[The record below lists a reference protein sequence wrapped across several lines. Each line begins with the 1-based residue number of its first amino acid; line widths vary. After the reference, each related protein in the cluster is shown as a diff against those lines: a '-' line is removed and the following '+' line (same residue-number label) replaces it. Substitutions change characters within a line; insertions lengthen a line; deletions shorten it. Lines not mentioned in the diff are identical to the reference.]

1 MDFFDFVPVVSQK
14 GGADVTRIPAL
25 IKQRDDLEA
34 QLSRAKTKRTKTSL
48 SKRINDLTRQIDD
61 LQRLKNKMDAAAAAE
76 AEKRKQEEEKPKTDV
91 VPGGSES
98 DDVLEKQPIK
108 VASET
113 KADPVLASAQPESA
127 KKPNYLLWAGIGVG
141 VIAIILLIRRR

>member
-48 SKRINDLTRQIDD
+48 SRRINDLTRQIDD
-61 LQRLKNKMDAAAAAE
+61 LQRLKNKMDAAAAAAAAAE
-76 AEKRKQEEEKPKTDV
+76 AEKPKTDV

-113 KADPVLASAQPESA
+113 KADPVLASAQPEST
-127 KKPNYLLWAGIGVG
+127 KKPNYLLLAGIGVG

>member
-48 SKRINDLTRQIDD
+48 SRRINDLTRQIDD
-61 LQRLKNKMDAAAAAE
+61 LQRLKNKMDAAAAAAAAAAAE
-76 AEKRKQEEEKPKTDV
+76 AEKPKTDV

-113 KADPVLASAQPESA
+113 KADPVLASAQPEST
-127 KKPNYLLWAGIGVG
+127 KKPNYLLLAGIGVG

>member
-61 LQRLKNKMDAAAAAE
+61 LQRLKNKMDAAAAAAAE
-76 AEKRKQEEEKPKTDV
+76 AEKPKTDV

-113 KADPVLASAQPESA
+113 KADPVLASAQPEST
-127 KKPNYLLWAGIGVG
+127 KKPNYLLLAGIGVG
-141 VIAIILLIRRR
+141 VIAIIILIRRR

>member
-61 LQRLKNKMDAAAAAE
+61 LQRLKNKMDAAAAAAAAAE
-76 AEKRKQEEEKPKTDV
+76 AEKPKTDV

-113 KADPVLASAQPESA
+113 KADPVLASAQPEST
-127 KKPNYLLWAGIGVG
+127 KKPNYLLLAGIGVG

>member
-76 AEKRKQEEEKPKTDV
+76 AEKPKTDV

-113 KADPVLASAQPESA
+113 KADPVLASAQPEST
-127 KKPNYLLWAGIGVG
+127 KKPNYLLLAGIGVG

>member
-1 MDFFDFVPVVSQK
+1 
-14 GGADVTRIPAL
+14 
-25 IKQRDDLEA
+25 
-34 QLSRAKTKRTKTSL
+34 
-48 SKRINDLTRQIDD
+48 
-61 LQRLKNKMDAAAAAE
+61 MDAAAAAAAE
-76 AEKRKQEEEKPKTDV
+76 AEKPKTDV

-127 KKPNYLLWAGIGVG
+127 KKPNYLLLVGIGVG

>member
-48 SKRINDLTRQIDD
+48 SRRINDLTRQIDD

-76 AEKRKQEEEKPKTDV
+76 AEKPKTDV

-113 KADPVLASAQPESA
+113 KADPVLASAQPEST
-127 KKPNYLLWAGIGVG
+127 KKPNYLLLAGIGVG

>member
-61 LQRLKNKMDAAAAAE
+61 LQRLKNKMDAAAAAAAAAE
-76 AEKRKQEEEKPKTDV
+76 AEKPKTDV